1 MDILHTLGD
10 LIANL
15 GRLAYELIALGWQYI
30 LLIVWVAWWLWGV
43 NWKRTWPVLREGAWA
58 PLVLLMIVTALAWS
72 RLAPGPCECLGFAVV
87 PNFWWQLG
95 YVAMLVAIAL
105 LCGWLQGVFAW
116 APAEI
121 NLDPP
126 AHGHGHDGHGHDDHG
141 HEHDDHSHR
150 HDEHGHSHAHGSR
163 GHGHH

>member
-10 LIANL
+10 LVVTL
-15 GRLAYELIALGWQYI
+15 GRLGYELAALGWHYI
-30 LLIVWVAWWLWGV
+30 LLIVWVVWWLWGV
-43 NWKRTWPVLREGAWA
+43 NWKRTWPALREGAWA
-58 PLVLLMIVTALAWS
+58 PLVLLMLVSALVWS
-72 RLAPGPCECLGFAVV
+72 RLAPGACECLGFAVV

-105 LCGWLQGVFAW
+105 FCGWLQGVFNW

-121 NLDPP
+121 DLEPP
-126 AHGHGHDGHGHDDHG
+126 AHGHGTHAHAD
-141 HEHDDHSHR
+141 
-150 HDEHGHSHAHGSR
+150 HGHSHHAGHEHGHAHSHGDHGHGDH